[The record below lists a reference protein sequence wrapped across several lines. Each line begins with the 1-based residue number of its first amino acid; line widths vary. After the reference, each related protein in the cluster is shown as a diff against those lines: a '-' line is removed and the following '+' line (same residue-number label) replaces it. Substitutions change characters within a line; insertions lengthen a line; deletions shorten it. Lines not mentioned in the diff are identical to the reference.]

1 MNLAPLVRVCVFHRL
16 LSSNLSYHAW
26 ARASARTRRRARPNR
41 SPANRQKCKQT
52 SASKLRGMSSHA
64 FTRRHSP
71 FGRWTRTTVD
81 NSLGAQHYCSSG
93 PEAGPPPDGR
103 TPRCVVPIA
112 GFFHA
117 GTRPDHDR
125 GGAARMY
132 LWRRGRWF
140 SHSHPR
146 AADWRA
152 AASGEHGAPR
162 RMSRA
167 WGRQVSGVD

>member
-1 MNLAPLVRVCVFHRL
+1 MSSIACYRRTYRTTRGLAHPRVHVGVPGRIGL
-16 LSSNLSYHAW
+16 L
-26 ARASARTRRRARPNR
+26 RTAKHVSKQARP
-41 SPANRQKCKQT
+41 
-52 SASKLRGMSSHA
+52 SSGEC
-64 FTRRHSP
+64 RVMHSP
-71 FGRWTRTTVD
+71 DGIRRSDDGPGRPSTAAQGRSIIVRLALKRGRRPTVEP
-81 NSLGAQHYCSSG
+81 H
-93 PEAGPPPDGR
+93 
-103 TPRCVVPIA
+103 TPGCVVPIA

-152 AASGEHGAPR
+152 AASGEHGAPH
-162 RMSRA
+162 RMPRA

>member
-1 MNLAPLVRVCVFHRL
+1 MACYRRTYRTTRGLAHPRVHVGVPGRVGL
-16 LSSNLSYHAW
+16 P
-26 ARASARTRRRARPNR
+26 ASCET
-41 SPANRQKCKQT
+41 CKQ
-52 SASKLRGMSSHA
+52 ASSEECVVMLSPNDI
-64 FTRRHSP
+64 RRS
-71 FGRWTRTTVD
+71 D
-81 NSLGAQHYCSSG
+81 
-93 PEAGPPPDGR
+93 DGR
-103 TPRCVVPIA
+103 PYTSTAAQGRSIIVRLALKRGRRPTVEPHTPGCVVPIA

-152 AASGEHGAPR
+152 AASGEHGAPH
-162 RMSRA
+162 RMPRA